1 MGIWN
6 GKTKAPAGQQSAPLV
21 EEGVSSLPELP
32 DLSDMTIIA
41 KGLKITGDLQ
51 GEGVIQVEG
60 AIEGQIHLKGTVEV
74 MPTGAV
80 KGPVEADIVHVAGSV
95 QGDIVS
101 RDSVRLESTGY
112 VEGDIK
118 TARFVIEEGG
128 CLNGRTSM
136 EKPKRKSESEKGSKG
151 QKEKL
156 QFGADYQVGEGSA
169 PGSAT

>member
-21 EEGVSSLPELP
+21 EEGAGNLPELP

-41 KGLKITGDLQ
+41 KGLTITGDLQ

-74 MPTGAV
+74 MPTGMV
-80 KGPVEADIVHVAGSV
+80 KGPVESDIVHVAGSV
-95 QGDIVS
+95 QGDIVA
-101 RDSVRLESTGY
+101 RDSVRLENTGY

-118 TARFVIEEGG
+118 TSHFVIEEGG

-136 EKPKRKSESEKGSKG
+136 EKPKRKSESEKGQKG
-151 QKEKL
+151 QKGKL
-156 QFGADYQVGEGSA
+156 QFGSDYQAVEGSSS
-169 PGSAT
+169 GSTT

>member
-1 MGIWN
+1 
-6 GKTKAPAGQQSAPLV
+6 
-21 EEGVSSLPELP
+21 
-32 DLSDMTIIA
+32 MTIIA
-41 KGLKITGDLQ
+41 KGLTITGDLQ

-60 AIEGQIHLKGTVEV
+60 AVEGQIHLKGTVEV

-136 EKPKRKSESEKGSKG
+136 EKPKRKGESEKGPKP
-151 QKEKL
+151 QKDKL
-156 QFGADYQVGEGSA
+156 QFGADYQVVEGPSS
-169 PGSAT
+169 GSTT